1 MPPQWQE
8 KRMHAQRVSHRVTP
22 LQIFAVL
29 SHILIFPQKE
39 IISSLQTMENHS
51 HHREVSLFL
60 SARKEE
66 TERASDKASDGE
78 LWSAFRQGDEAAF
91 VDIYKTYANKL
102 YNYGTKFCSDRELVK
117 DCLQDF
123 FIYLRKNRE
132 SLGDTTSIKFYLFKA
147 FRRRVV
153 DYIKAQE
160 TEQQKNQLAEVF
172 QLQIEVSDEVKFID
186 RQLHEQQ
193 LQRLNNAIAA
203 LTEKE
208 REAIFYYFY
217 EGLSYQD
224 IAKLLRFTHTASARR
239 LIYRSL
245 ANIKDKLITL
255 TVLFLLPLLY

>member
-1 MPPQWQE
+1 MKPQSSPNPFNKE
-8 KRMHAQRVSHRVTP
+8 VALYPVVKDFSRCPANKR
-22 LQIFAVL
+22 
-29 SHILIFPQKE
+29 
-39 IISSLQTMENHS
+39 
-51 HHREVSLFL
+51 
-60 SARKEE
+60 
-66 TERASDKASDGE
+66 SDAE

-91 VDIYKTYANKL
+91 VDIYKTYVNTL
-102 YNYGTKFCSDRELVK
+102 YNYGTKFCRDQELVK

-132 SLGDTTSIKFYLFKA
+132 TLGDTAAIKFYLLKA

-153 DYIKAQE
+153 EYIQARTSEEK
-160 TEQQKNQLAEVF
+160 KNQLANVF

-193 LQRLNNAIAA
+193 LQRLNKAIEA
-203 LTEKE
+203 LTPRE

-224 IAKLLRFTHTASARR
+224 IARILKFTHIASARR

-245 ANIKDKLITL
+245 ASMKDMIVSLVWLVSLFSLI
-255 TVLFLLPLLY
+255 

>member
-1 MPPQWQE
+1 MGD
-8 KRMHAQRVSHRVTP
+8 HAQYNDV
-22 LQIFAVL
+22 
-29 SHILIFPQKE
+29 
-39 IISSLQTMENHS
+39 N
-51 HHREVSLFL
+51 LFL

-66 TERASDKASDGE
+66 PGRTADKASDHE

-91 VDIYKTYANKL
+91 VDIYKTYVNKL
-102 YNYGTKFCSDRELVK
+102 YNYGTRFCSDNELVK

-160 TEQQKNQLAEVF
+160 TEHRKNQLATIF

-193 LQRLNNAIAA
+193 IQRLNNAIAA

-208 REAIFYYFY
+208 REAVFYYFY

-224 IAKLLRFTHTASARR
+224 IAKILNFTHTASARR

-245 ANIKDKLITL
+245 ANIKDMLII
-255 TVLFLLPLLY
+255 VSLLLLAQV

>member
-1 MPPQWQE
+1 
-8 KRMHAQRVSHRVTP
+8 
-22 LQIFAVL
+22 
-29 SHILIFPQKE
+29 
-39 IISSLQTMENHS
+39 MENHS
-51 HHREVSLFL
+51 YHREVNIFL

-66 TERASDKASDGE
+66 TERAADKASDLE

-91 VDIYKTYANKL
+91 VDIYKTYVNKL

-132 SLGDTTSIKFYLFKA
+132 TLGDTTSIKFYLFKA

-160 TEQQKNQLAEVF
+160 TEQKKNQLADIF

-193 LQRLNNAIAA
+193 LLRLNNAIAA

-224 IAKLLRFTHTASARR
+224 IAKILNFTHIASARR

-245 ANIKDKLITL
+245 SNIKDMLIIL
-255 TVLFLLPLLY
+255 SCLVAPGLLAFLR